1 MIVENPK
8 QISLIETFTPKQ
20 KEIWETIAPFFE
32 NGRKI
37 TMFTISNPG
46 EPKELFIDCLDDD
59 YRGTIIRGTIEG
71 DTRSFR
77 TPEEDKDNRDN
88 YATLAQAMIAN
99 GSAQIS

>member
-1 MIVENPK
+1 MRKVIKSECK
-8 QISLIETFTPKQ
+8 LCGHQEF
-20 KEIWETIAPFFE
+20 ETIGDRFVR
-32 NGRKI
+32 NLKI